1 MEDVTTT
8 TCASSRDIFHGHVT
22 KEQRFLDKKI
32 TVSTFEMESVYFF
45 GDLDHGDNGIY
56 KDGCN

>member
-1 MEDVTTT
+1 MRLL
-8 TCASSRDIFHGHVT
+8 SRHFHGHVT
-22 KEQRFLDKKI
+22 KEQRFLDKKF